1 MTYKGSV
8 SIYGCTVCR
17 WLRAMNWSYCVLWI
31 CIQLSLHIGGINSP
45 IYKSFSTEE
54 HVQANASKWKKNDF
68 HLLAFYCKIPIS
80 ETHLIFSPYTES
92 SILQELK
99 RCDYVVMPVTNTAM
113 HHNPHMP
120 MAKSQREK
128 LKSEWKCMLS
138 FRIFQLF
145 PLIKTKPLRT
155 YYTELTTPV
164 SRHWKQQ
171 QSAAKLSSDDQN
183 IQAFGFKPPS
193 AKPPV
198 KTCAIQRKW
207 KLHFTQ
213 PSNWNHESSSLPN
226 WFVKM
231 STHDFR
237 EDNTDINWLIQ
248 IALQL
253 P

>member
-155 YYTELTTPV
+155 YYTE
-164 SRHWKQQ
+164 
-171 QSAAKLSSDDQN
+171 QSAVKLSSDDQN